1 MPTEATTPPGRTTAI
16 IVAAGSS
23 RRMGFNKLTAEL
35 LGQPVLRWTLA
46 AFDACPDV
54 DDLLVVVGD
63 ATRPLVT
70 AWVAEG
76 AFTKPVTL
84 SEGGA
89 ERHLS
94 VHEGLRKLQ
103 ADTTIVAVHDG
114 ARPLIT
120 PAQISACIARARE
133 VQAVACARPVVETLK
148 RVNAQGV
155 IEGSIPR
162 EGAWIMETPQVF
174 DRELLC
180 TAYERVIL
188 DGLLVTDE
196 VSAVQHL
203 GVPVQ
208 VQDNPSPNLKIT
220 YPADLEL
227 AAQLLPGYAGDSRLE
242 DKRQKT

>member
-1 MPTEATTPPGRTTAI
+1 MPASPHSTARPRTTAI

-54 DDLLVVVGD
+54 DDVLVVVGD

-94 VHEGLRKLQ
+94 VHEASGNYRRAPPSWPCMTGPGPSSLRCRFPP
-103 ADTTIVAVHDG
+103 ASPG
-114 ARPLIT
+114 PGRCRPWPV
-120 PAQISACIARARE
+120 PAPWWRRSSA
-133 VQAVACARPVVETLK
+133 
-148 RVNAQGV
+148 
-155 IEGSIPR
+155 
-162 EGAWIMETPQVF
+162 
-174 DRELLC
+174 
-180 TAYERVIL
+180 
-188 DGLLVTDE
+188 
-196 VSAVQHL
+196 
-203 GVPVQ
+203 
-208 VQDNPSPNLKIT
+208 
-220 YPADLEL
+220 
-227 AAQLLPGYAGDSRLE
+227 
-242 DKRQKT
+242 